1 MSNSHVSFRRAATA
15 TEGDLRL
22 PKPPGAVRRF
32 WTRHPWFTDSLIAAL
47 YGLTAIV
54 GTIMAATVGPAAV
67 ISSTHALW
75 GWIAAAIATVI
86 STVAVLLRRRIPLIA
101 LAMATGSAAVV
112 TATQAGFLDFGV
124 CLLLYAVAVYRSN
137 RAAWIG
143 LAASG
148 AVLFVGSLAPFPVP
162 LEVISSGHVSFTTL
176 VFLALAT
183 LIGVNAGNS
192 KRYLAALIDRA
203 AQLANERDQQALLA
217 TAAERARIAREMHDI
232 VSHSL
237 TVMVS
242 LADGSAALVGSDPA
256 RSEDAM
262 RRSAETGRH
271 ALTDMRR
278 MLGVLNDDS
287 TPTESNLEPQ
297 PGTGDIAPLID
308 TFRAAGLPIH
318 STITGEAPL
327 DSGRQLAVYRTVQES
342 LTNALRYAPDANKVE
357 VDIHYSSSTIAI
369 TVTDDGLGLSAS
381 GQGAGRGLVG
391 ISERVALYGGAVV
404 SGAQRERGW
413 RVRAE
418 FTAVDGGTE

>member
-1 MSNSHVSFRRAATA
+1 MSNSHVSFRRATA
-15 TEGDLRL
+15 ASEGDLRL

-32 WTRHPWFTDSLIAAL
+32 WGRHPWFTDSLIAAL
-47 YGLTAIV
+47 YGAPVFV
-54 GTIMAATVGPAAV
+54 GTMLVPNIELSTNVDPSIAFLAPLFAV
-67 ISSTHALW
+67 LSI
-75 GWIAAAIATVI
+75 
-86 STVAVLLRRRIPLIA
+86 VAVLLRRRIPLIA
-101 LAMATGSAAVV
+101 LSLATVSAAVLTV
-112 TATQAGFLDFGV
+112 VEAGFLDFGV

-148 AVLFVGSLAPFPVP
+148 TVLFASSLVMFPSP
-162 LEVISSGHVSFTTL
+162 LEAISSGHASVTSV
-176 VFLALAT
+176 VFLTLAT

-203 AQLANERDQQALLA
+203 EQLASERDQQAQLA

-242 LADGSAALVGSDPA
+242 LADGSAALIGSDPA

-278 MLGVLNDDS
+278 MLGVLDDDS
-287 TPTESNLEPQ
+287 VPAENSLAPQ
-297 PGTGDIAPLID
+297 PGTSDIASLID

-318 STITGEAPL
+318 STIVGDAPI
-327 DSGRQLAVYRTVQES
+327 DPGRQLAVYRTVQES
-342 LTNALRYAPDANKVE
+342 LTNALRYAPDATKVE
-357 VDIHYSSSTIAI
+357 VDIRYSPTKIVV
-369 TVTDDGLGLSAS
+369 TMTDDGLGLSAS
-381 GQGAGRGLVG
+381 DHGPGRGLVG
-391 ISERVALYGGAVV
+391 IGERVSLYGGSVT
-404 SGAQRERGW
+404 SGTHGEHGW
-413 RVRAE
+413 RMRAE
-418 FTAVDGGTE
+418 FSAVDGGES